1 MDFQPPGPE
10 DFLCDESFLR
20 FCGGE
25 YADTLFWNNWVKE
38 NPEYTGVVDKALRLY
53 DMLNAGQGNSKEQ
66 LAAMKDAIGRREEFQ
81 HMLSHSGKAKV
92 VRVKRP
98 WIRYAAAAAVVLLVA
113 GGSMTYLWK
122 KRAATGLLAYE
133 HYTAAKSRKTIVL
146 PDSSVIMLNENSHLS
161 ISKDFD
167 SEHREVTIT
176 GEAFFDVKH
185 DQEHPFIVHTS
196 EYRIRVLG
204 TSFNVKSY
212 PGSHGTETGLIS
224 GKVEI
229 VPNGDDAK
237 DRIILRPNEKFVLE
251 RERQPAIS
259 NAHSTPVAVSKGIV
273 AKIKL
278 DTLTQHAPE
287 TAWARQK
294 MEISDETFEQIALK
308 LQAWY
313 GIRVI
318 FASEEVKQ
326 YRYTAT
332 FNDETIFKA
341 LQYLKQSYP
350 FNYRIEQDAI
360 VISRS

>member
-1 MDFQPPGPE
+1 MDLQRPEPE

-25 YADTLFWNNWVKE
+25 YSDTLFWKNWVKE
-38 NPEYTGVVDKALRLY
+38 NPEYTDVVDKALRLY
-53 DMLNAGQGNSKEQ
+53 DLLNAGQGNSKEQ
-66 LAAMKDAIGRREEFQ
+66 LAAMKDAIARRENF
-81 HMLSHSGKAKV
+81 HNMLSHGREAKV
-92 VRVKRP
+92 VQVKRP
-98 WIRYAAAAAVVLLVA
+98 WVRYAAAVAAVLLVT
-113 GGSMTYLWK
+113 GGSLVYLLK
-122 KRAATGLLAYE
+122 KKATTGLQAYE
-133 HYTAAKSRKTIVL
+133 HYTAANSRKTIVL
-146 PDSSVIMLNENSHLS
+146 PDSSVIMLNANSHLS
-161 ISKDFD
+161 INKDFD
-167 SEHREVTIT
+167 NEHREVTIT
-176 GEAFFDVKH
+176 GEAFFDIKH

-204 TSFNVKSY
+204 TSFNVRAY
-212 PGSHGTETGLIS
+212 PGSHGTETDLIS

-229 VPNGDDAK
+229 VTNGDNVK

-251 RERQPAIS
+251 REHQPAIS
-259 NAHSTPVAVSKGIV
+259 TVHSATVAVSKGTV

-287 TAWARQK
+287 TAWARQR

-313 GIRVI
+313 GIKVI
-318 FASEEVKQ
+318 FASEDVKQ

-360 VISRS
+360 IISRS

>member
-1 MDFQPPGPE
+1 MDFQRPEPE
-10 DFLCDESFLR
+10 DFLCDESFQR

-53 DMLNAGQGNSKEQ
+53 DMLNAGQGNSREQ
-66 LAAMKDAIGRREEFQ
+66 LAAMKDAIARRENFRN
-81 HMLSHSGKAKV
+81 MLSHGSEAKM

-98 WIRYAAAAAVVLLVA
+98 WVRYAAAAAAVLLVA
-113 GGSMTYLWK
+113 GGSMAYLWK
-122 KRAATGLLAYE
+122 KRTVNGLQVYE
-133 HYTAAKSRKTIVL
+133 HYTAAQSRKTIVL
-146 PDSSVIMLNENSHLS
+146 PDSSVIMLNANSHLS
-161 ISKDFD
+161 INKDFD
-167 SEHREVTIT
+167 HEHREVTIT
-176 GEAFFDVKH
+176 GEAFFDIKH

-204 TSFNVKSY
+204 TSFNVRSY
-212 PGSHGTETGLIS
+212 PGSHGTETDLIS

-229 VPNGDDAK
+229 VTNNGHAK
-237 DRIILRPNEKFVLE
+237 DRVILRPNEKFVLE
-251 RERQPAIS
+251 REHQPSI
-259 NAHSTPVAVSKGIV
+259 NTVHSATVAVSKGTV

-278 DTLTQHAPE
+278 DTLTQQAPE

-318 FASEEVKQ
+318 FASEDVKQ

-350 FNYRIEQDAI
+350 FNYRIEKDAI

>member
-1 MDFQPPGPE
+1 MDLQRPEPE

-25 YADTLFWNNWVKE
+25 YPDTLFWNNWVKK
-38 NPEYTGVVDKALRLY
+38 NPEYTDVIDKALRLY
-53 DMLNAGQGNSKEQ
+53 DILNAGQGNSKEQ
-66 LAAMKDAIGRREEFQ
+66 LAAMKDAIARRENFQ
-81 HMLSHSGKAKV
+81 NMLSPGRQAKTV
-92 VRVKRP
+92 QLKKP
-98 WIRYAAAAAVVLLVA
+98 WLRYAAAAAAILLVT
-113 GGSMTYLWK
+113 GGSLAYLLK
-122 KRAATGLLAYE
+122 KRTGLYTYE
-133 HYTAAKSRKTIVL
+133 HYTAANSRKTVVL
-146 PDSSVIMLNENSHLS
+146 PDSSVIMLNANSHLS

-176 GEAFFDVKH
+176 GEAFFDIKH

-212 PGSHGTETGLIS
+212 PGSHGTETDLIS
-224 GKVEI
+224 GKIEI
-229 VPNGDDAK
+229 VTRSGHTK
-237 DRIILRPNEKFVLE
+237 DRVILRPNEKFVLD
-251 RERQPAIS
+251 RTDQPAIGK
-259 NAHSTPVAVSKGIV
+259 AHKVE
-273 AKIKL
+273 KIKL

-294 MEISDETFEQIALK
+294 MEINDETFEQIALK

-318 FASEEVKQ
+318 FASEDVKH

-341 LQYLKQSYP
+341 LQYLNQSYP